1 MSYGMTVKL
10 LEEVL
15 PINIWV
21 SSVFNNAHNVA
32 NRLEQELGKE
42 QWSFIDCSQYQW
54 EAFCR
59 WY

>member
-1 MSYGMTVKL
+1 MTVKL